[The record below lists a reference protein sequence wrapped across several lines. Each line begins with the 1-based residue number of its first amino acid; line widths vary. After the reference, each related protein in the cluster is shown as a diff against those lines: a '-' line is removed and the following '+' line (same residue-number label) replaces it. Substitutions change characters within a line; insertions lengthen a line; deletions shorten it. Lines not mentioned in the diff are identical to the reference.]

1 MIFAGSFGDP
11 GKVCYLCR
19 MEIRKVIRLPL
30 GAYRVKHLRLVEELL
45 PVRLTGAERELLAA
59 LLGEPRGNPLGGG
72 ARARVKAQLG
82 LTKQTFS
89 NRLKGL
95 LEKGYVYADPGSG
108 LLLIREYLYPG
119 DGAQAYRVQLEV
131 ACSG

>member
-1 MIFAGSFGDP
+1 
-11 GKVCYLCR
+11 

-30 GAYRVKHLRLVEELL
+30 DAYRVKHLRLVEELL
-45 PVRLTGAERELLAA
+45 PVRLTAAERELLAA

-72 ARARVKAQLG
+72 SRARVKARLG

-131 ACSG
+131 ACSE